1 MKTIQDSQ
9 VTSVGQ
15 PTEAVFVPV
24 SEAPAQPV
32 NQGAINLRPLL
43 RTMRRNALLIGT
55 TTALAGGLAYAITK
69 SVPPVYEANF
79 KLLVEAATPEASQ
92 ADPAAV
98 ARGQVRPRATAG
110 DYATQIVIL
119 QGSKLL
125 SDIADRVKVVYPGFE
140 AANLQRALNISQCC
154 AGGGITG
161 LGATQTSI
169 LEVKYEDP
177 LPERAELVLEEAAN
191 RFLRYSL
198 EERKSRISEGVKFI
212 DEQVPPLESRVASL
226 QSQVQALQEQYLI
239 TDPDTQADRFS
250 TQLSELSGKRLEA
263 EAALREKVTLYQNL
277 QKQLGMGPSQGL
289 ASSTLSQDAGYQAL
303 LRQREDV
310 ESKIAVQSSLY
321 NEGSPIIQALRDQEQ
336 KLSDLQAKRAQDV
349 LGPAFKSIDNA
360 QMRSFQNSI
369 STDLIGQ
376 MVNTLNEI
384 QVLQSRSNT
393 LGQAANSID
402 QKLRQFP
409 AISRQYSDLKRE
421 LDLATQT
428 LDQLL
433 TQRETLKVEAA
444 QSQFPW
450 ELVSTPSVPKDRNG
464 KPIPGK
470 SKLPRNLILGLMA
483 GFVAG
488 TAAASLREKSKDIFF
503 SLEDLREA
511 IPFPLL
517 ATVPYDQEVNRGNL
531 TISGLGSSPNS
542 YPFVSSFNNLYTGL
556 RLSPTGDNIKSVA
569 VGSPCPDDGKS
580 TVALNL
586 ANAAAMANQRV
597 LLVDANFQDPQIH
610 HLTSLSNTRGLSDVL
625 AGNTTLE
632 EAISA
637 VKGSSNLYV
646 LTAGQSLAGSAK
658 LLASAHMRELAEQ
671 LKGSFDLV
679 IYDSPSF
686 EESSD
691 IGFIASYA
699 SSMVLVVGLRR
710 TSKAATT
717 EMLESLESFKLPC
730 VGFVTNYA

>member
-9 VTSVGQ
+9 AITVGQ
-15 PTEAVFVPV
+15 QTEQVLLPA
-24 SEAPAQPV
+24 SEPASQAST
-32 NQGAINLRPLL
+32 QGAINLKPLL

-55 TTALAGGLAYAITK
+55 TTALAGGLAYWLTSTI
-69 SVPPVYEANF
+69 PPVYEANF
-79 KLLVEAATPEASQ
+79 RLLVEAATPEASQ
-92 ADPAAV
+92 TDPASV

-125 SDIADRVKVVYPGFE
+125 SDIADKVKTVYPGFKS
-140 AANLQRALNISQCC
+140 ADLQRALRVSQCC
-154 AGGGITG
+154 SGDAITG

-169 LEVKYEDP
+169 LEVKYTDRDP
-177 LPERAELVLEEAAN
+177 GRAELVLEEAAN

-226 QSQVQALQEQYLI
+226 QAQVQALQEQYLI
-239 TDPDTQADRFS
+239 TDPDTQAERFS
-250 TQLSELSGKRLEA
+250 TQLSDLSGKRLEA
-263 EAALREKVTLYQNL
+263 ESTLREQVTLYQNL

-303 LRQREDV
+303 LRQREDI
-310 ESKIAVQSSLY
+310 ESKIAVQSALY
-321 NEGSPIIQALRDQEQ
+321 NESSPIIQALLDQER
-336 KLSDLQAKRAQDV
+336 KLSDLQAKRARDV
-349 LGPAFKSIDNA
+349 LGPAFQSIDDS

-376 MVNTLNEI
+376 MVNTINQI
-384 QVLQSRSNT
+384 QVLQSRVNT

-409 AISRQYSDLKRE
+409 SISRQYADLKRE

-450 ELVSTPSVPKDRNG
+450 ELVSNPSVPKDQNG

-483 GFVAG
+483 GFVTG
-488 TAAASLREKSKDIFF
+488 TAAASLRERSKDIFF

-517 ATVPYDQEVNRGNL
+517 ASVPYDQDVSRGGL
-531 TISGLGSSPNS
+531 TSSDFSSTLNS
-542 YPFVSSFNNLYTGL
+542 YPFVNSFNNLYTGL
-556 RLSPTGDNIKSVA
+556 RLSPTGDRIKSVA
-569 VGSPCPDDGKS
+569 IGSPSSDDGKS
-580 TVALNL
+580 TIAVNL
-586 ANAAAMANQRV
+586 AMAAAMANQRV
-597 LLVDANFQDPQIH
+597 LLVDTNFQDPQIH
-610 HLTSLSNTRGLSDVL
+610 HLSGLSNTKGLSDVL
-625 AGNTTLE
+625 AGKISLE

-637 VKGSSNLYV
+637 VKASSNLFV
-646 LTAGQSLAGSAK
+646 LTAGQSLASSSK
-658 LLASAHMRELAEQ
+658 LLASSHMRELAER
-671 LKGSFDLV
+671 LKSSFDLV

-686 EESSD
+686 DESSD
-691 IGFIASYA
+691 VGFVASYA
-699 SSMVLVVGLRR
+699 SSLVVVVGLRK
-710 TSKAATT
+710 TSKSATT
-717 EMLESLESFKLPC
+717 EMLESMESFQLPC
-730 VGFVTNYA
+730 VGFVTNYV